1 MLLQER
7 NYELYGDVEIED
19 EDKSHQSI
27 EQRASTASVGLWD
40 DSPYAKNSSS
50 SSFNNRLRRSTFDL
64 SSISSLASSAS
75 DSSSY
80 CCSSASWK
88 SSTLRYRG
96 QSPSSSKFV
105 NPPSQEGA
113 ATQALLQQAV
123 QEDTKSPF
131 QEVHEEPTEPSE
143 ERQGSD
149 DFCSQKSAAAPCAKD
164 SIAPTTATCNIAS
177 SGPNCTSSVTQY
189 LLEIILVG
197 YLIVP
202 FLELTIR
209 IERYLRSTF
218 GDFRRTMGLAFAALF
233 ASSSSF
239 QEEPSSVNGDEL
251 YSSPI
256 TPALLEDRFDETN
269 DYHGLSEAGCCNSSS
284 SSSDD
289 SNNESQKDSWGHF
302 ADFQD
307 EPSFIPSVTSP
318 LRSRAVAAVAAPPS
332 CATTLETLAEGREED
347 DEAGDDW
354 DF

>member
-40 DSPYAKNSSS
+40 ASPYANNSSS

-64 SSISSLASSAS
+64 SSISSLATSAS

-80 CCSSASWK
+80 CCSSPSRK

-96 QSPSSSKFV
+96 QSPASSKFS
-105 NPPSQEGA
+105 NPPSQEGST
-113 ATQALLQQAV
+113 TQALLQQTV
-123 QEDTKSPF
+123 HEDTKSAF
-131 QEVHEEPTEPSE
+131 QEAHEEPTESSE

-149 DFCSQKSAAAPCAKD
+149 DLCSQKSASVPCAKD
-164 SIAPTTATCNIAS
+164 SIATTTNIAS
-177 SGPNCTSSVTQY
+177 SGPNRTSSVTQY
-189 LLEIILVG
+189 FLEIILVG

-218 GDFRRTMGLAFAALF
+218 GDLRRMMGLAFAGLF

-239 QEEPSSVNGDEL
+239 QEEPSNVDGEEL

-256 TPALLEDRFDETN
+256 APALLEDRFDETD
-269 DYHGLSEAGCCNSSS
+269 DYHGLSEAGCCYSSS

-289 SNNESQKDSWGHF
+289 SNNESEKDGWGHF

-307 EPSFIPSVTSP
+307 EPSFIPSVASP
-318 LRSRAVAAVAAPPS
+318 LRSRAVAAVATPTS

-354 DF
+354 NF